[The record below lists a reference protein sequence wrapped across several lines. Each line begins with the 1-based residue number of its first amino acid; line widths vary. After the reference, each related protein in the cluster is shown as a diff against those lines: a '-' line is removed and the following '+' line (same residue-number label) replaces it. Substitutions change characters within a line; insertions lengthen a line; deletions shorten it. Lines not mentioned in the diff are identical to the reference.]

1 MRNSTSFKTITA
13 KYSGSTCRRCNQPI
27 AVGESFRYG
36 GPGRTYH
43 LADRCQNG
51 ALAFVAPAAVTD
63 APTPTPQQLM
73 TATIASSLQQTFS
86 DLLAR
91 PAKIGDIE
99 ARIIAPVVIDTTA
112 AAETIPQASTPQQE
126 DARIRATVANNGSQ
140 FLRNALA
147 ARKAPQP
154 RRRSFAFTAPQPVSA
169 DDLL

>member
-63 APTPTPQQLM
+63 APTPQPTPQQLM
-73 TATIASSLQQTFS
+73 SATIASSLQQTFS
-86 DLLAR
+86 SLLAQ
-91 PAKIGDIE
+91 PARIGDVE
-99 ARIIAPVVIDTTA
+99 ARIIAPGHPERSVMYWRLTHRGFGQMPPLSVTTIDEEA
-112 AAETIPQASTPQQE
+112 VKMFEKWIWSLKPP
-126 DARIRATVANNGSQ
+126 
-140 FLRNALA
+140 
-147 ARKAPQP
+147 P
-154 RRRSFAFTAPQPVSA
+154 
-169 DDLL
+169 